1 MVIIAPKDIW
11 RKANIKGKDLAKA
24 MDIAWDSLM
33 YLHKLKMGEEF
44 YFPKYDGT
52 DITKIIKMAKKEGI
66 I

>member
-1 MVIIAPKDIW
+1 
-11 RKANIKGKDLAKA
+11 
-24 MDIAWDSLM
+24 M